1 MLRGIATCK
10 RSLKVVLVAVVV
22 VLLLFK
28 RRFIHFAVKIGI
40 LAC

>member
-10 RSLKVVLVAVVV
+10 RSLKVVVVAVVV

-28 RRFIHFAVKIGI
+28 RRLIHFAVKIGI